1 MTEKEVKEL
10 KDVGTET
17 ARAAAKIL
25 SVVNAIKAEP
35 QTKQR
40 LSEISEVLIKCV
52 ADLFSI
58 EKFERLAADAN
69 ESRRRYDK

>member
-1 MTEKEVKEL
+1 M
-10 KDVGTET
+10 GTEI

-40 LSEISEVLIKCV
+40 LSEISEVLINCV
-52 ADLFSI
+52 ANLFSI
-58 EKFERLAADAN
+58 ENFERLAADAN
-69 ESRRRYDK
+69 ESKRRYDK